1 MRKVIDLGKKV
12 LASVKYKRIEKAYAS
27 VHKSIFTNKGFVLYP
42 LTDEE
47 KREYLK
53 YWGGL
58 GVKIKLETVIAS
70 KSLSGKFD
78 KRIIPHEVY
87 TGLVEPMLNKKWNTS
102 FLENKNYYNKWFG
115 RELFP
120 KEYFHKIDKVYYNS
134 DLNVIDNGIEH
145 FINQQE
151 FEFPIVV
158 KPSVDSYGGKNIF
171 FIKNKDELK
180 EVLPQFDN
188 LVIQE
193 KLSQHEAISA
203 IYKDSINSVR
213 VCLYRSPEDGQVNFL
228 SATMRFGVNGS
239 LDNLSSGG
247 IACFIKENGCFD
259 DYAVD
264 IEAVKVYEHPNTKFV
279 FKDVKVP
286 YFDELVITSLQIG
299 LKAIKVGI
307 ISLDMC
313 LTNTNKWICLETNL
327 LGQSI
332 SFPQHAGNPFFREF
346 TDEIID
352 LLKNK

>member
-1 MRKVIDLGKKV
+1 MKKVINLGKKV
-12 LASVKYKRIEKAYAS
+12 LSIVKYKRVEKAYES
-27 VHKSIFTNKGFVLYP
+27 VHKSIFKNKGFVLNP
-42 LTDEE
+42 LKEDE
-47 KREYLK
+47 KKLYLD

-87 TGLVEPMLNKKWNTS
+87 TGLVEPMLNKKVDTY
-102 FLENKNYYNKWFG
+102 FLENKNFYNKWFG
-115 RELFP
+115 RDVFP
-120 KEYFHKIDKVYYNS
+120 NEYFHKIDNVYYDRNL
-134 DLNVIDNGIEH
+134 DLINVDINTFIDSNY
-145 FINQQE
+145 

-158 KPSVDSYGGKNIF
+158 KPSIDSYGGKNIF
-171 FIKNKDELK
+171 FIKDKNELK
-180 EVLPQFDN
+180 EVLPQFNN

-193 KLSQHEAISA
+193 KLIQHEAISD
-203 IYKDSINSVR
+203 IYKGSINSVR
-213 VCLYRSPEDGQVNFL
+213 VCLYRSPQDGKVHFL

-264 IEAVKVYEHPNTKFV
+264 IEALKVYKHPNTNYV
-279 FKDVKVP
+279 FKDSQVP
-286 YFDELVITSLQIG
+286 YYSELVDTSIKIG
-299 LKAIKVGI
+299 QKAIKVGI

-313 LTNTNKWICLETNL
+313 LTDKNTWVCIETNL

-332 SFPQHAGNPFFREF
+332 SFPQHAGRPFFKEF
-346 TDEIID
+346 TDEIITQ
-352 LLKNK
+352 LKK